1 MEVSQEDLIAADER
15 RENLEYLEDQQ
26 SMVRLMANGDFQRM
40 IVNKF
45 IKDKGLEIALNFDGS
60 DADARMLNSITDL
73 NRHLVSFD
81 S

>member
-15 RENLEYLEDQQ
+15 REKLEYLEDQQ
-26 SMVRLMANGDFQRM
+26 AMVRLMANGDFQRM
-40 IVNKF
+40 IVSKF

-60 DADARMLNSITDL
+60 DADVRLLNSITDL
-73 NRHLVSFD
+73 NRHIVSFD